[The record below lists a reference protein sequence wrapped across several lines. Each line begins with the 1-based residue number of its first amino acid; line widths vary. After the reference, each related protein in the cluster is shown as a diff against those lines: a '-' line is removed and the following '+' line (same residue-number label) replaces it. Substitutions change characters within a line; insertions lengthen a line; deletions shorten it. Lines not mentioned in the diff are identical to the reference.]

1 MSSSAG
7 IRRYSG
13 VTDGVTCAVKQE
25 QRPSDR
31 HFLEGWQPGCL
42 AGVDCP
48 VQTLVPTDQ
57 RGPEGPPPGPSQV
70 WSAEGRV
77 GRGIS
82 PRAGHRSV
90 RDCLPSHGSCRPR
103 ELPPPRQRPAGSSCC
118 QLAHYGLGV
127 DDLPLHS
134 TDMTPLHRDDEVVR
148 PLVSHPY
155 SRPRGSIHCWL
166 LRLHRHR
173 RWFGSHSCKSVR
185 GAPSLISFTV
195 TQNIKPFRVSRFAR
209 GTARK

>member
-1 MSSSAG
+1 MALPAPSSKSNDPRTDTFWKVGNRAAWQGWIVRCKRWFRRIKGAPKGPLQVHHRWGRLKAESA
-7 IRRYSG
+7 
-13 VTDGVTCAVKQE
+13 
-25 QRPSDR
+25 
-31 HFLEGWQPGCL
+31 
-42 AGVDCP
+42 
-48 VQTLVPTDQ
+48 
-57 RGPEGPPPGPSQV
+57 
-70 WSAEGRV
+70 
-77 GRGIS
+77 RGIS

-90 RDCLPSHGSCRPR
+90 RDSLPSHGSCRPR